1 MGIEFVARRQTTM
14 TNFFMKKVILTVAIA
29 CAVLSAQAQ
38 KVSFGVKSGLN
49 ISRVTKWDGAN
60 SRASVHAGG
69 FVNIGLVKNLSLQ
82 PELLYSG
89 QGFKYKPL
97 NAEAVT
103 RLHYINVPVMV
114 QYRFIPEF
122 FVEAGPQLGFLVAAR
137 QKVGDVLVDIKDSAK
152 GVDAGIGFGAGYQFP
167 MGIGVSARY
176 MFGLTR
182 VFEDTYES
190 NKNAV
195 AQVGLFYT
203 IKTK

>member
-1 MGIEFVARRQTTM
+1 MPQRRQTIM
-14 TNFFMKKVILTVAIA
+14 TNFFMKKVILTVAIV
-29 CAVLSAQAQ
+29 CAVISAQAQ

-60 SRASVHAGG
+60 SRASVYAGG

-97 NAEAVT
+97 NAEAIT

-122 FVEAGPQLGFLVAAR
+122 FVEAGPQMGFLVAAR
-137 QKVGDVLVDIKDSAK
+137 QKVGDVLVDIKDGSK